1 MVRQKQQEIESSK
14 RLAFDLFIYDTKI
27 SIAVEPL
34 SLCLLQIF
42 SLKAFL
48 TLKVG

>member
-14 RLAFDLFIYDTKI
+14 RLAFALLIYDTKI

-34 SLCLLQIF
+34 SISQVF

-48 TLKVG
+48 ALKVG